1 MTQAGSPAHLL
12 IEKRLYANLVNLD
25 KIKDAE
31 LILLNIQELMQSEFA
46 RSQGYYSGEVAVGEK
61 LGARVDLL
69 VHHLAFN
76 HLEST
81 PRRLVDGA
89 KALLKDP
96 EFKKI
101 IGTQKAF
108 YHMIVGLCFFV
119 SEKVPYEEV
128 KI

>member
-1 MTQAGSPAHLL
+1 M
-12 IEKRLYANLVNLD
+12 NLD

-46 RSQGYYSGEVAVGEK
+46 QSQGYYSGEIAVGEK
-61 LGARVDLL
+61 LGARVDIL

-81 PRRLVDGA
+81 SKRLVDGA
-89 KALLKDP
+89 RALLKDP

-101 IGTQKAF
+101 VGTQKAF
-108 YHMIVGLCFFV
+108 YHMIVGLCFLI